1 MSPIIAVEEL
11 VEHLRKSG
19 SNNFALLSH
28 QASPVAER
36 LVREFPSRIKSLF
49 SAEHG
54 WFGLALPG
62 EKTSSSIHPYWN
74 ILVHS
79 LYGETRRPTD
89 EMLDGLHEVVIDLQD
104 IATRCYTYLATLK
117 LMLEECAKRSIR
129 VTVLDRP
136 VPFRGYEDGPMREE
150 EFSSF
155 VAPLNIPLRH
165 GMTPGD
171 CARFIVKD
179 MNLNVE
185 LTIIESP
192 FANLDTTIPWSNFTP
207 PSPGIPNWDS
217 AALYPATVFTEAFRS
232 VDCDR
237 GGAFS
242 FRILGAKWMDAN
254 ALAKELS
261 SPLGE
266 CGFSPIA
273 YRYKSAFLKE
283 DNVFD
288 GLLLTLLHNG
298 KYLPVEAAKIIFK
311 SLIKKYPDEIIR
323 DFRPE
328 WLDKLAGTTSLRNE
342 LFKSL

>member
-1 MSPIIAVEEL
+1 MKNIIAVNEL
-11 VEHLRKSG
+11 VEHLKKSG
-19 SNNFALLSH
+19 NDKFGLLSH
-28 QASPVAER
+28 QASPVAEH
-36 LVREFPSRIKSLF
+36 LVREFPNRINCLF

-74 ILVHS
+74 IKVHS

-89 EMLDGLHEVVIDLQD
+89 EMLDQLKEVVIDLQD

-117 LMLEECAKRSIR
+117 LMLEECSKRSIR

-136 VPFRGYEDGPMREE
+136 VPFRGYVDGPMRED

-179 MNLNVE
+179 MNLHLD

-192 FANLDTTIPWSNFTP
+192 FANRDTTVPWSNFMS

-232 VDCDR
+232 IDCDR

-254 ALAKELS
+254 ILAKELS
-261 SPLGE
+261 SPLHQ
-266 CGFSPIA
+266 CGFAPIA
-273 YRYKSAFLKE
+273 YRYKSTFVKE

-288 GLLLTLLHNG
+288 GILLTLLHNG
-298 KYLPVEAAKIIFK
+298 KYQPVEVAKIIFK
-311 SLIKKYPDEIIR
+311 TLIKKYPDEIIR
-323 DFRPE
+323 DFRSD
-328 WLDKLAGTTSLRNE
+328 WLDKLAGTSSLRKE
-342 LFKSL
+342 LFY

>member
-117 LMLEECAKRSIR
+117 LMLEECAKRSIK

-150 EFSSF
+150 KFSSF

-192 FANLDTTIPWSNFTP
+192 FANLDTTIPWSNFMP

-242 FRILGAKWMDAN
+242 FRILGAKWIDAN
-254 ALAKELS
+254 LLANELA
-261 SPLGE
+261 SPLAE
-266 CGFSPIA
+266 FGFQPIA
-273 YRYKSAFLKE
+273 YRYKSAFVKE
-283 DNVFD
+283 DNIFD
-288 GLLLTLLHNG
+288 GILLTLLHNG
-298 KYLPVEAAKIIFK
+298 KYLPIEAAKFFFK
-311 SLIKKYPDEIIR
+311 ILIKKYPDEIIR